1 MDSTYRLLS
10 DAAQRWPEH
19 IGVIDGE
26 EELSYQQ
33 LFQQAELLK
42 NKLLE
47 NGLTQGMGLAVMGRN
62 SSAFIVAMFA
72 GFACGATVFPL
83 SHQLKQSEIEHILS
97 DTQLH
102 AVLDDQSGLN
112 PVEGEAVTIDVFQHT
127 LRLAWTG
134 ISFESSITPL
144 NDAAFIRYTSGTTGS
159 SKGVVLTHKSI
170 AKRVEIAQA
179 ALQLTSNDV
188 VLWVLSMAFHFLV
201 TILVYIRSGAKII
214 LCKDLLAQTI
224 INDANNYNAS
234 FLYAS
239 PMHFRLLAADSSGK
253 TMQSLKIAISTS
265 SGIPINIANAFK
277 DRFNLP
283 VTQAYGIIEAGLPL
297 MDNLSEKIETESVG
311 YPVPGF
317 LVSIYN
323 DNKQQV
329 VVEGEIGHLAITGAG
344 MFDAYLK
351 PWQTAEQVMVDGWF
365 MTGDLAKFEKDGLV
379 TICGREKTMINVS
392 GNKVFPEEVEVVLN
406 SHEDILEAHV
416 FGHNHSLMG
425 EIVCA
430 NVRIKENIEL
440 DVENV
445 LKFCRHQLSYYKVPQ
460 QLNQVAKIV
469 HTQSGK
475 IKRVD

>member
-1 MDSTYRLLS
+1 MDSTYQLLRV
-10 DAAQRWPEH
+10 AAQTWPEH
-19 IGVIDGE
+19 LAVIDGE
-26 EELSYQQ
+26 EKLSYQQ

-42 NKLLE
+42 NELLD
-47 NGLTQGMGLAVMGRN
+47 NGLAQGMGLAVMGRN

-72 GFACGATVFPL
+72 GIACGATVLPL
-83 SHQLKQSEIEHILS
+83 SHQLKQSEIDHVLS

-102 AVLDDQSGLN
+102 AVLDDQSGLK
-112 PVEGEAVTIDVFQHT
+112 PVEGKVVTINVFQHT
-127 LRLAWTG
+127 LRLVWTG
-134 ISFESSITPL
+134 VSFESPITPL

-179 ALQLTSNDV
+179 ALNLTSDDA

-214 LCKDLLAQTI
+214 LCRDLLAQTI
-224 INDANNYNAS
+224 INDANKYKAS

-253 TMQSLKIAISTS
+253 TMESLKVAISTS
-265 SGIPINIANAFK
+265 SGIPINIADAFNN
-277 DRFNLP
+277 RFNLP
-283 VTQAYGIIEAGLPL
+283 ITQAYGIIEAGLPL
-297 MDNLSEKIETESVG
+297 IDNLSENVETESVG
-311 YPVPGF
+311 HPVSGF
-317 LVSIYN
+317 LVSIFD
-323 DNKQQV
+323 DNKQQL
-329 VVEGEIGHLAITGAG
+329 VEGEIGHLAITGAG

-351 PWQTAEQVMVDGWF
+351 PWQTAEQVMGNGWF
-365 MTGDLAKFEKDGLV
+365 MTGDLAKFEKDGRI

-406 SHEDILEAHV
+406 SHENILEAHV
-416 FGHNHSLMG
+416 FGHSHPLMG

-430 NVRIKENIEL
+430 DVRIKENTEL
-440 DVENV
+440 DVENI

-475 IKRVD
+475 IKRID